1 MTTSQPVKSPSLAT
15 LVDRWSEVVA
25 ELERGYRLT
34 FDDYLNDIDLRH
46 LIARS
51 LRNAPPDQIVAMAP
65 LLFTM
70 DTVDAKFRSMTTVV
84 DECIWGEANAR
95 DERWTPDTEW
105 YYYRQ
110 PQTRPSDW

>member
-1 MTTSQPVKSPSLAT
+1 MTTTQPTKSPSLAT
-15 LVDRWSEVVA
+15 LVDRWAEVVA
-25 ELERGYRLT
+25 EVERGYTLT

-51 LRNAPPDQIVAMAP
+51 LRNAPPQHIVAMAP
-65 LLFTM
+65 LLYKM
-70 DTVDAKFRSMTTVV
+70 DTIDAKFREMTEIV
-84 DECIWGEANAR
+84 DECIWGEANAN
-95 DERWTPDTEW
+95 DERWSADTEW